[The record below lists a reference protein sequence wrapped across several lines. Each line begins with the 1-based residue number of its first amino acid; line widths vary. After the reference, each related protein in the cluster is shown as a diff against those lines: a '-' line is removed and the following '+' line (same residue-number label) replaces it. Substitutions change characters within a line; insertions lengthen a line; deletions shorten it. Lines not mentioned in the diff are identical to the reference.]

1 MIVNPVYTDG
11 LSDEEAKI
19 KKLILFCIEE
29 GVNISELLT
38 DETGIVVTKNQYD
51 EVIEKMIV
59 EDYKKGLLVTDYKN
73 EGSRLI
79 LTKPLFIHSQVDGDL
94 GRVREYFTAKF
105 SGQVGKAGDPITST
119 AKLKLF
125 LEENGITLDEAEEA
139 AKIYIESCIQNGRFI
154 KDFGNFIEDDKG
166 STLRIFVEEI
176 KQRKTIPTYDLSRF
190 I

>member
-1 MIVNPVYTDG
+1 MLVNPVYTDG

-38 DETGIVVTKNQYD
+38 DETGIVVTKKMYD

-59 EDYKKGLLVTDYKN
+59 EDYKKGLLTTDYKN
-73 EGSRLI
+73 EGSRLV

-94 GRVREYFTAKF
+94 NRVRDYFTA
-105 SGQVGKAGDPITST
+105 SNCGQVGYAGDPVIVI

-125 LEENGITLDEAEEA
+125 LEQNGITLEEAEEA
-139 AKIYIESCIQNGRFI
+139 AKIYVENCVQNVRPMKMFS
-154 KDFGNFIEDDKG
+154 NWIEDQTG
-166 STLRIFVEEI
+166 STLRTFVEEI
-176 KQRKTIPTYDLSRF
+176 KQRKQIPSYDLSKF